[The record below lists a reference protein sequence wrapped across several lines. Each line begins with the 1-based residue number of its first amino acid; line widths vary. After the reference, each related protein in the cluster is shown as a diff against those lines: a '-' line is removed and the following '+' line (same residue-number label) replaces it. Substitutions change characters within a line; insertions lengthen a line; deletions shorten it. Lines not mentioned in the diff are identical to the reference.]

1 MSKIKCKVTRRNY
14 VSGSDLQQES
24 VRVSPASSTT
34 ITTRMLADDMQ
45 ESMSLTRSD
54 IVAALEGLS
63 HFTKEALAT
72 GAVVKINGFGSF
84 QLSFGLKDRV
94 AADKKVKANMIEV
107 KGIIFRPSDEFLEEI
122 KKDVTF
128 RVTDDCRN
136 ALSAAGTIEALRS
149 YMEERRTEGK
159 AEQITLKQL
168 KTLCHCS
175 YSTAYRRL
183 RAFLTDGLLVRSTE
197 YAGIFVPGPAWAE

>member
-34 ITTRMLADDMQ
+34 ITTKMLADDMQ

-63 HFTKEALAT
+63 HFTKEALST

-94 AADKKVKANMIEV
+94 AADEKVKANMIEV
-107 KGIIFRPSDEFLEEI
+107 KGIVFRPTEEFLEEV
-122 KKDVTF
+122 KNEVKF

-136 ALSAAGTIEALRS
+136 ALSAAGTTEALRS
-149 YMEERRTEGK
+149 YMEERRAEGK

-168 KTLCHCS
+168 KALCRCS

-183 RAFLTDGLLVRSTE
+183 RDFLANGQLVRSEE
-197 YAGIFVPGPAWAE
+197 YSGYFVPGPAWGD